1 MPVYE
6 SSTLISPKLAI
17 KLVLE
22 DTVVLELENPVI
34 TPQNQITSI
43 SQKKNFLLCKQD
55 NYSVQ
60 FCPWFLLSRILRE
73 GVALSDIHLV
83 NIWSRGNSSPSGIT
97 YPSSTAVQTC
107 IRKTTSA
114 FHISHQLSQNIKE
127 SDACCII

>member
-6 SSTLISPKLAI
+6 SSTLISLKLAI

-83 NIWSRGNSSPSGIT
+83 NIWSR
-97 YPSSTAVQTC
+97 
-107 IRKTTSA
+107 
-114 FHISHQLSQNIKE
+114 
-127 SDACCII
+127 